1 MKNTAANSPWR
12 RGRPPPCR
20 TRSFVRPRDLS
31 HKRERHQATLPLNGL
46 KGVTPSRVNQRP
58 MTGRGNSNREET
70 KFWSS
75 GQHSSQEPTALIG
88 PDRALKHLACRPR
101 NTCFRA
107 DGEGEDERERVD
119 LSCSWH
125 FLSSMNHVA
134 AEKIFLHRARGKTN
148 NPRSSA
154 ALQSVLPT
162 RAERSLQIAVAK
174 TTFQQFLPH
183 PNHPLQSRS
192 RQRRRWRGQQ
202 QQSMGQSNDPSPLLP
217 PRRPSAT
224 AARRPVRRPPLQQSG
239 PTSPATFFPNPFI
252 WRRYRT

>member
-1 MKNTAANSPWR
+1 MPCLAFPSRYEMKNTAANSPWR

-75 GQHSSQEPTALIG
+75 GRHSSQEPTALIG

-148 NPRSSA
+148 NPS
-154 ALQSVLPT
+154 Q
-162 RAERSLQIAVAK
+162 E
-174 TTFQQFLPH
+174 
-183 PNHPLQSRS
+183 
-192 RQRRRWRGQQ
+192 
-202 QQSMGQSNDPSPLLP
+202 
-217 PRRPSAT
+217 
-224 AARRPVRRPPLQQSG
+224 
-239 PTSPATFFPNPFI
+239 
-252 WRRYRT
+252 

>member
-1 MKNTAANSPWR
+1 M
-12 RGRPPPCR
+12 
-20 TRSFVRPRDLS
+20 
-31 HKRERHQATLPLNGL
+31 
-46 KGVTPSRVNQRP
+46 
-58 MTGRGNSNREET
+58 
-70 KFWSS
+70 
-75 GQHSSQEPTALIG
+75 
-88 PDRALKHLACRPR
+88 
-101 NTCFRA
+101 
-107 DGEGEDERERVD
+107 D

-134 AEKIFLHRARGKTN
+134 VEKIFLHGARGKTN

-192 RQRRRWRGQQ
+192 RQQRRWRRQQ

-252 WRRYRT
+252 WRRYRGQSVSLSLSSPTIPKLFTHSGFNNVVCPIIHNS